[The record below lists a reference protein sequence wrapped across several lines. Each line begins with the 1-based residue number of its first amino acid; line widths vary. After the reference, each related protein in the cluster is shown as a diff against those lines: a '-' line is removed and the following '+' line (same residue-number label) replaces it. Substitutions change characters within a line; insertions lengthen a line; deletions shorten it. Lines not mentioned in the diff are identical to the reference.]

1 MDGSVIASWAG
12 ALVSLAGVVVS
23 VWWPWRNRPQADWT
37 LLKHSTDP
45 CIPLSATVP
54 GLAGWLTC
62 RGEKEPDFI
71 CGIYN
76 SGDGAAYDVE
86 VEGNGC
92 TAYFLQITDDGTN
105 TKYLTPSKIAQVKS
119 TDELLLLGFRSND
132 ADVIAVRL
140 IWTKQPTRLRRRVS
154 LTYAIEGSI
163 PEQPRYPVPE
173 KRGHYPTMLRWWFE
187 HSRLGLWLHGKSRR
201 WAWRTLD
208 APQTE
213 HHPDDRESPR
223 R

>member
-45 CIPLSATVP
+45 GIPLSATVP
-54 GLAGWLTC
+54 GLAGWLAR

-213 HHPDDRESPR
+213 HHPDDREAPR